1 MNITVTTFY
10 PEGAKPE
17 FDNGFK
23 TWLKGNATYLAN
35 NGGDDTV
42 AAVSAM
48 GYDAYFVALEAIKN
62 AGTPDSAKVMEA
74 MWGTTFEGVSGPIA
88 FDAVNGDAVRT
99 TAYVKHANTADG
111 TWEPLPPVT
120 VE

>member
-1 MNITVTTFY
+1 
-10 PEGAKPE
+10 
-17 FDNGFK
+17 
-23 TWLKGNATYLAN
+23 
-35 NGGDDTV
+35 
-42 AAVSAM
+42 M

-88 FDAVNGDAVRT
+88 FDAANGDAVRT
-99 TAYVKHANTADG
+99 TAYFKHANTADG
-111 TWEPLPPVT
+111 TWEALPPVT